1 PSLRE
6 SVDSCPCTPPPP
18 SYIYTLSLHD
28 ALPIFPFP
36 VAVFRP
42 GVEAESGDRDLRAG
56 ALTPHEQGAEVA
68 GPAAVRRDAEELDAR
83 GIHTDP
89 LQHAPRPAL
98 VRGRIHEDT
107 YDLAGHELAS
117 DLAIY
122 PRDRCELARPVAGVV
137 RPPDPGGVVRLPV
150 GGHAEAEGGWNG
162 AVSHQPSPVGDFC
175 RRADG

>member
-1 PSLRE
+1 MLRQLVGVGRQLVVVLFEWPFLGREQGAPAIDVDAPPFQHHLAVAGPSPQQAQSEPFRNQLRHL
-6 SVDSCPCTPPPP
+6 VV
-18 SYIYTLSLHD
+18 
-28 ALPIFPFP
+28 PFP

-98 VRGRIHEDT
+98 VRGRIRSET

-122 PRDRCELARPVAGVV
+122 PR
-137 RPPDPGGVVRLPV
+137 
-150 GGHAEAEGGWNG
+150 
-162 AVSHQPSPVGDFC
+162 
-175 RRADG
+175 